1 MAEKEEKQEKCS
13 TCGPCHNRKHILE
26 VALQRILILLDREE
40 SLAASTSLEELKN
53 QVDSAQY
60 VAADLLSHG
69 PSHAMDQVPTPV
81 QETRVVPTG
90 YEGGRATHR
99 HHRQAATA
107 PGVIRPELW
116 VMYSGGRAVNRPP
129 QELPKGPDFSAAK
142 RERRPSS
149 SLAVEPPSFSDAEEE
164 SPLESIE

>member
-1 MAEKEEKQEKCS
+1 MAEKENKQERCS
-13 TCGPCHNRKHILE
+13 ICGPCHNRKHILE

-40 SLAASTSLEELKN
+40 SLATLTSLEELKN
-53 QVDSAQY
+53 QVISAQH
-60 VAADLLSHG
+60 VAADLLSHARD
-69 PSHAMDQVPTPV
+69 PVPTPV
-81 QETRVVPTG
+81 QEIRVAPAD

-99 HHRQAATA
+99 HHRQAGTV

-116 VMYSGGRAVNRPP
+116 VMYHGGRAVNRLP
-129 QELPKGPDFSAAK
+129 QEPSRDPDFSVAQ
-142 RERRPSS
+142 RERRTSS